1 MEGDIFYTRVQI
13 VNGLFLSTPSG
24 WRATISFA
32 DRLGKIDISIHA
44 LRVEGDSPGY
54 APHFSD
60 VISIHALRVEGDAWL
75 HEVQRPP
82 SQNFYP
88 RPPGG
93 GRQSKMYE
101 KSNAPLYFYPRPP
114 GGGRL
119 FTTFYTNS
127 IPYFYPRPP
136 GGGRR
141 WCAQWNDVCQYISI
155 HALRVEGDAMRKAS
169 NDLLFIFLST
179 PSGWRATYTGRNGG
193 DAYFSIS
200 IHALRVEG
208 DPIPRTVRR
217 KIRDFYPRPPGGGRP
232 KAPRT
237 SRSSTYFYPR
247 PPGGGRRRPYRFPT
261 WPRKFLSTPSGW
273 RATLPSASGFLSFV
287 YFYPRPPGG
296 GRLHAD
302 LSQLVKQ
309 NISIHALRVE
319 GDAAETADS
328 VQKIDISIHALRVE
342 GDHRDNHRRVRPNH
356 FYPRP
361 PGGGRPMSAAKI
373 HTTAPFLSTPSG
385 WRATISC
392 AVSFRVKRFLSTPSG
407 WRATLS

>member
-54 APHFSD
+54 APYFSD

-208 DPIPRTVRR
+208 DIQPFRLKVHTL
-217 KIRDFYPRPPGGGRP
+217 
-232 KAPRT
+232 
-237 SRSSTYFYPR
+237 YFYPR
-247 PPGGGRRRPYRFPT
+247 PPGGGRHCI
-261 WPRKFLSTPSGW
+261 
-273 RATLPSASGFLSFV
+273 
-287 YFYPRPPGG
+287 YFTGYS
-296 GRLHAD
+296 D
-302 LSQLVKQ
+302 K
-309 NISIHALRVE
+309 
-319 GDAAETADS
+319 
-328 VQKIDISIHALRVE
+328 
-342 GDHRDNHRRVRPNH
+342 
-356 FYPRP
+356 
-361 PGGGRPMSAAKI
+361 
-373 HTTAPFLSTPSG
+373 
-385 WRATISC
+385 
-392 AVSFRVKRFLSTPSG
+392 
-407 WRATLS
+407 

>member
-1 MEGDIFYTRVQI
+1 M
-13 VNGLFLSTPSG
+13 
-24 WRATISFA
+24 
-32 DRLGKIDISIHA
+32 
-44 LRVEGDSPGY
+44 
-54 APHFSD
+54 
-60 VISIHALRVEGDAWL
+60 
-75 HEVQRPP
+75 
-82 SQNFYP
+82 
-88 RPPGG
+88 
-93 GRQSKMYE
+93 
-101 KSNAPLYFYPRPP
+101 
-114 GGGRL
+114 
-119 FTTFYTNS
+119 
-127 IPYFYPRPP
+127 
-136 GGGRR
+136 
-141 WCAQWNDVCQYISI
+141 
-155 HALRVEGDAMRKAS
+155 
-169 NDLLFIFLST
+169 
-179 PSGWRATYTGRNGG
+179 
-193 DAYFSIS
+193 
-200 IHALRVEG
+200 EG

-342 GDHRDNHRRVRPNH
+342 GDGKLGKTVYQHDVFLSTPSGWRATAHRGARKISRRRD

-361 PGGGRPMSAAKI
+361 PGGGRPSKAAARIQSADFYPRPPGGGRRDARMPRMGPIDFYPRPPGGGRRKALAEKVRLDEISI
-373 HTTAPFLSTPSG
+373 HALRVEGDVGFHRDVRKAVEFLSTPSG
-385 WRATISC
+385 WRATRRSI
-392 AVSFRVKRFLSTPSG
+392 
-407 WRATLS
+407 

>member
-114 GGGRL
+114 GGGR
-119 FTTFYTNS
+119 
-127 IPYFYPRPP
+127 
-136 GGGRR
+136 R

-155 HALRVEGDAMRKAS
+155 HALRVEGDKIAPFVKH
-169 NDLLFIFLST
+169 LH
-179 PSGWRATYTGRNGG
+179 Y
-193 DAYFSIS
+193 IS

-208 DPIPRTVRR
+208 DRR
-217 KIRDFYPRPPGGGRP
+217 QHRFH
-232 KAPRT
+232 
-237 SRSSTYFYPR
+237 STC
-247 PPGGGRRRPYRFPT
+247 T
-261 WPRKFLSTPSGW
+261 H
-273 RATLPSASGFLSFV
+273 
-287 YFYPRPPGG
+287 FYPRPPGG
-296 GRLHAD
+296 GRLKH
-302 LSQLVKQ
+302 
-309 NISIHALRVE
+309 
-319 GDAAETADS
+319 
-328 VQKIDISIHALRVE
+328 
-342 GDHRDNHRRVRPNH
+342 P
-356 FYPRP
+356 
-361 PGGGRPMSAAKI
+361 
-373 HTTAPFLSTPSG
+373 
-385 WRATISC
+385 
-392 AVSFRVKRFLSTPSG
+392 
-407 WRATLS
+407 

>member
-1 MEGDIFYTRVQI
+1 M
-13 VNGLFLSTPSG
+13 
-24 WRATISFA
+24 
-32 DRLGKIDISIHA
+32 
-44 LRVEGDSPGY
+44 
-54 APHFSD
+54 
-60 VISIHALRVEGDAWL
+60 
-75 HEVQRPP
+75 
-82 SQNFYP
+82 
-88 RPPGG
+88 
-93 GRQSKMYE
+93 
-101 KSNAPLYFYPRPP
+101 
-114 GGGRL
+114 
-119 FTTFYTNS
+119 
-127 IPYFYPRPP
+127 
-136 GGGRR
+136 
-141 WCAQWNDVCQYISI
+141 
-155 HALRVEGDAMRKAS
+155 
-169 NDLLFIFLST
+169 
-179 PSGWRATYTGRNGG
+179 
-193 DAYFSIS
+193 
-200 IHALRVEG
+200 EG

-361 PGGGRPMSAAKI
+361 PGGGRPLAA
-373 HTTAPFLSTPSG
+373 PYRSG
-385 WRATISC
+385 SSDFYPRPPGGGRLC
-392 AVSFRVKRFLSTPSG
+392 HK
-407 WRATLS
+407 

>member
-155 HALRVEGDAMRKAS
+155 HALRVEGDKIAPFVKH
-169 NDLLFIFLST
+169 LH
-179 PSGWRATYTGRNGG
+179 Y
-193 DAYFSIS
+193 IS

-208 DPIPRTVRR
+208 DKSIFDRLRR
-217 KIRDFYPRPPGGGRP
+217 RIRNFYPRPPGGGRP
-232 KAPRT
+232 SA
-237 SRSSTYFYPR
+237 FH
-247 PPGGGRRRPYRFPT
+247 PY
-261 WPRKFLSTPSGW
+261 TP
-273 RATLPSASGFLSFV
+273 
-287 YFYPRPPGG
+287 
-296 GRLHAD
+296 
-302 LSQLVKQ
+302 
-309 NISIHALRVE
+309 
-319 GDAAETADS
+319 
-328 VQKIDISIHALRVE
+328 
-342 GDHRDNHRRVRPNH
+342 
-356 FYPRP
+356 
-361 PGGGRPMSAAKI
+361 
-373 HTTAPFLSTPSG
+373 
-385 WRATISC
+385 
-392 AVSFRVKRFLSTPSG
+392 AV
-407 WRATLS
+407 